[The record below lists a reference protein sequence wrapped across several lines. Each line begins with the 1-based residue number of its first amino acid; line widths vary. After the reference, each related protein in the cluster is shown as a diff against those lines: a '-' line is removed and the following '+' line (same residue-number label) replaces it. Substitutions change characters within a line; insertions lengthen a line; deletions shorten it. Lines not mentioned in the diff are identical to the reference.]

1 MALSPRAAQPVRGYD
16 EEYCADKPTGRR
28 IGISLSG
35 GGIRSAAFN
44 LGALQALQEEEVLG
58 SAQYLAAVSGG
69 GYIASA
75 LTISHAYAEPEAEDG
90 HPLWAH
96 GSPEER
102 LLRRNTNYLAPGTAG
117 RTWLVMNVLHG
128 FVLNYLPFLL
138 SGFVIGRVLG
148 WLAHLAGVSLAHPP
162 SSLVLVPLYG
172 VGVFVLAAVAVVA
185 RARWRDGHKGVRGYG
200 ESSLEKWAALCIR
213 LAGLALG
220 VLALPVARRALRRG
234 HPRGA
239 RPPRAARRR
248 AAVADR
254 GRGRVA
260 ADRLGA
266 GRDRGAAGPPS
277 AGAVGGVR
285 GGGARERGAA
295 RGAAAGVAG
304 VRHPRRHLGVGR
316 RGAWSRPR
324 PWCC

>member
-75 LTISHAYAEPEAEDG
+75 LTISHAYAEPGAEDG

-220 VLALPVARRALRRG
+220 VLALPWLAALY
-234 HPRGA
+234 
-239 RPPRAARRR
+239 
-248 AAVADR
+248 
-254 GRGRVA
+254 
-260 ADRLGA
+260 GA
-266 GRDRGAAGPPS
+266 GTR
-277 AGAVGGVR
+277 AV
-285 GGGARERGAA
+285 
-295 RGAAAGVAG
+295 
-304 VRHPRRHLGVGR
+304 LGYLGLPV
-316 RGAWSRPR
+316 
-324 PWCC
+324 

>member
-1 MALSPRAAQPVRGYD
+1 M
-16 EEYCADKPTGRR
+16 
-28 IGISLSG
+28 
-35 GGIRSAAFN
+35 
-44 LGALQALQEEEVLG
+44 LG

-148 WLAHLAGVSLAHPP
+148 WLAHLAGVSLARPP

-172 VGVFVLAAVAVVA
+172 VWIFVLAAVAVVA

-220 VLALPVARRALRRG
+220 VLALPWLAALYGAGTRAVLG
-234 HPRGA
+234 GLGL
-239 RPPRAARRR
+239 ARRR
-248 AAVADR
+248 AAVPDR

-266 GRDRGAAGPPS
+266 RRDRGAAGPPS

-304 VRHPRRHLGVGR
+304 VRHPRRHLRVGR
-316 RGAWSRPR
+316 RGRGRRVGRRAADGDQGAQPPLLDAPLLPR
-324 PWCC
+324 AARTARSP